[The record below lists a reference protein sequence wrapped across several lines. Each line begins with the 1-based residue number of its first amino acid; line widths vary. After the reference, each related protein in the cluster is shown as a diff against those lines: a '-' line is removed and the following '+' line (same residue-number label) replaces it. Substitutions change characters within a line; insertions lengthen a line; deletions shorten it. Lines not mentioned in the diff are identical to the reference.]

1 MVHTG
6 VCPAEGKVTFLD
18 VMTHNDTMP
27 VKGAGFTVSK
37 LIGRD
42 APEYESG
49 LVIYL
54 APGNYHHVHSPA
66 DKVIE
71 EYYEV
76 AGKLESVAPA
86 LLKKNPMLY
95 AENLRHVLIARTV
108 KGTRLALVF
117 VGAKNVG
124 GIFCPKLAGWEPGQ
138 QVSYKKGEAVGFFS
152 LGSTVVLLA
161 GGGVEW
167 KPHQVGQPVDVME
180 PNITGTINL
189 LNFSKKKKVKKFLF
203 ISTSGVYG
211 FVDDHKRPNNE
222 STFGYLDNTLPES
235 IYLESKRMAETIC
248 IAYKNQYK
256 IPISIIR
263 PSISYGPG
271 ITLNDGRSFADFI
284 NNIIKNQNIKLF
296 SKGNVMRN
304 FCYISDVVSGIL
316 LILIKGKNGESYN
329 LASKK
334 ETSIK
339 MLANFLVKEVFPERK
354 LKVIVS
360 KIKKK
365 LLRAEF
371 KRTLVCCNKV
381 KKLGW
386 VERISLKDGFRR
398 TVEWY
403 EK

>member
-1 MVHTG
+1 MNNVLKEDFSNILQNKFSWKKLKNSSVLITG
-6 VCPAEGKVTFLD
+6 ASGYLANYLIKFLLYLNEKEDLNIKIVGTTRDIKKTKEKFKSHLKNKKLAFFQTNLLSNINIKEKVDYIIHMASLASPKF
-18 VMTHNDTMP
+18 
-27 VKGAGFTVSK
+27 
-37 LIGRD
+37 
-42 APEYESG
+42 YES
-49 LVIYL
+49 
-54 APGNYHHVHSPA
+54 
-66 DKVIE
+66 
-71 EYYEV
+71 
-76 AGKLESVAPA
+76 
-86 LLKKNPMLY
+86 
-95 AENLRHVLIARTV
+95 
-108 KGTRLALVF
+108 
-117 VGAKNVG
+117 
-124 GIFCPKLAGWEPGQ
+124 
-138 QVSYKKGEAVGFFS
+138 
-152 LGSTVVLLA
+152 
-161 GGGVEW
+161 
-167 KPHQVGQPVDVME
+167 QPVDVME

-256 IPISIIR
+256 VPISIIR